1 MAWMEGGVY
10 LNPFD
15 TADASDGTR
24 LTPSSAPPPLV
35 SRLEFALVLPAS
47 LIGMGGAV
55 SLHE

>member
-1 MAWMEGGVY
+1 VY

-24 LTPSSAPPPLV
+24 LTPSSAPPPPPLV